1 MVKSIS
7 TSNSHFHGGVS
18 NLAAVDGLL
27 ASLSFLCKKFGV
39 GGGGSAPDVATEGE
53 SSKGTDEDY
62 P

>member
-18 NLAAVDGLL
+18 NLAAVDGYL

-39 GGGGSAPDVATEGE
+39 RGGELPDVATEGE